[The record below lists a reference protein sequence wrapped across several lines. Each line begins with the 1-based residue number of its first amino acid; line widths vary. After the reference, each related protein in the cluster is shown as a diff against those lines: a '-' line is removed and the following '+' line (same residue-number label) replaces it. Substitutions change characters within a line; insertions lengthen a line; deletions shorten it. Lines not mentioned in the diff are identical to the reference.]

1 MRLLDLE
8 LVLDEAIHPKNMIV
22 LSFEFKLIAN
32 EEAELLLSLY
42 LKLLQSFLENS
53 IELLLYMG
61 SLRIYLL
68 YLEIDLTEII
78 SELIFSPLDIW
89 IDFLNL

>member
-32 EEAELLLSLY
+32 EEAELLLSLH

-78 SELIFSPLDIW
+78 SELIFSSLDIW

>member
-1 MRLLDLE
+1 VWLLDLE

-22 LSFEFKLIAN
+22 LSFEFKLITN

-61 SLRIYLL
+61 SFRIYLL

-78 SELIFSPLDIW
+78 SELIFSSLDIW

>member
-8 LVLDEAIHPKNMIV
+8 LVLDEAIHPKNVIV

-61 SLRIYLL
+61 SLRIYLF
-68 YLEIDLTEII
+68 YLEVDLTEII
-78 SELIFSPLDIW
+78 SELIFSSLDIW

>member
-8 LVLDEAIHPKNMIV
+8 LVLDEAIHPKNVIV
-22 LSFEFKLIAN
+22 LSFEFKLIAD

-61 SLRIYLL
+61 SFRIYLF

-78 SELIFSPLDIW
+78 SELIFSSLDIW

>member
-8 LVLDEAIHPKNMIV
+8 LVLDEAIHPKNVIV
-22 LSFEFKLIAN
+22 LSFEFKLIAD

-61 SLRIYLL
+61 SLRIYLF
-68 YLEIDLTEII
+68 YFEVDLTEII
-78 SELIFSPLDIW
+78 SELIFSSLDIW

>member
-8 LVLDEAIHPKNMIV
+8 LVLDEAIHPKDVIV
-22 LSFEFKLIAN
+22 LSFEFKLIAD

-61 SLRIYLL
+61 SFRIDLL
-68 YLEIDLTEII
+68 YLEIYLTEII
-78 SELIFSPLDIW
+78 SELIFSSLNIW

>member
-1 MRLLDLE
+1 MWLLDLE

-22 LSFEFKLIAN
+22 LSFEFKLITN

-61 SLRIYLL
+61 SFRIYLL

-78 SELIFSPLDIW
+78 SELIFSSLDIW